1 MSLAR
6 DLSAAGS
13 SRSWRTGSREIKLDR
28 PIVVGILTVTPDSFS
43 DGGNFFSPDAAIE
56 RGAAMLAEG
65 VDIIDVGGESTRPGA
80 ASVSEEEELRRVGPG
95 LNTLRDFWPKLPIS
109 IDTTKTV
116 VAAESL
122 AAGADIVNDVSG
134 MRLDPGMIQLAA
146 ATGCGVILMHSRGTV
161 EEMATYQHAVYG
173 DDPTGEVMA
182 ELEERIVVLEN
193 GGVERDRIVLD
204 PGFGFAKKSEHSMSV
219 LRNLSRFNA
228 LGCPVMA
235 GPSRKRFVK
244 ELVGGDDATIEDRDI
259 GTVAACVMALER
271 GARLF
276 RVHNVHA
283 ARRALD
289 VAWNI
294 MNSPGD

>member
-1 MSLAR
+1 MSLTR

-13 SRSWRTGSREIKLDR
+13 SRSWRTGSREILFER
-28 PIVVGILTVTPDSFS
+28 PLVVGILNVTPDSFS

-65 VDIIDVGGESTRPGA
+65 VDIVDIGGESTRPGA
-80 ASVSEEEELRRVGPG
+80 ESVSEDEELRRVSPVI
-95 LNTLRDFWPKLPIS
+95 NTLREFWPNLPIS
-109 IDTTKTV
+109 IDTTKSV
-116 VAAESL
+116 VAAEAL

-146 ATGCGVILMHSRGTV
+146 STGCGVVLMHSRGSV

-173 DDPTGEVMA
+173 RDPTAEVVA
-182 ELEERIVVLEN
+182 ELQERVVALEKGGVQRERIV
-193 GGVERDRIVLD
+193 ID
-204 PGFGFAKKSEHSMSV
+204 PGFGFSKKSEHSIAV
-219 LRNLSRFNA
+219 LRNLSQLHA

-276 RVHNVHA
+276 RVHNVQA

-289 VAWNI
+289 VAWNVI
-294 MNSPGD
+294 NSDGD